1 MIIRIIIWVFGI
13 FVLSRIVLNYENKK
27 LTAKQLI
34 FWVIVWIIVVGVTT
48 WPYLTDKLANYLG
61 VRRGVD
67 VALFLAIIL
76 LFYLVFRVYIVLFDI
91 ESEITEIAKN
101 VALKDIKKRKRS

>member
-27 LTAKQLI
+27 LKAKQLI
-34 FWVIVWIIVVGVTT
+34 FWVIVWIMVVGITT

-61 VRRGVD
+61 VQRGVD
-67 VALFLAIIL
+67 VAVYLAIVL
-76 LFYLVFRVYIVLFDI
+76 LFYLVFRIYVVMFDI
-91 ESEITEIAKN
+91 ESEITSIAKE
-101 VALKDIKKRKRS
+101 VALKDLKKRKK